1 MHFFIVR
8 VTKHLP
14 KEVMECLILGDILKS
29 PGHCL
34 FCGATRLQVRSTYF
48 FYVIG
53 KMVKGTNK
61 DDIEVLLMQTKR
73 EDKLLQSLQI
83 PFFFFYTQKIV

>member
-1 MHFFIVR
+1 
-8 VTKHLP
+8 
-14 KEVMECLILGDILKS
+14 
-29 PGHCL
+29 
-34 FCGATRLQVRSTYF
+34 
-48 FYVIG
+48 
-53 KMVKGTNK
+53 MVKGTNK